1 MTTIT
6 IPRETFDQMQEALE
20 EACGNRCNA
29 EYNPCYAREAV
40 GLARE
45 ALSAAKAVQPQ
56 PFGWFKQSELDQAK
70 RFGGSINLWL
80 EKYDCDKPVFPHPQ
94 ASEPAWMPI
103 ETAPKDFVT
112 EFDGWNGERVPNV
125 SWAHPEYSTKG
136 HYAWCVS
143 EYESHNGWV
152 NREVTKLTHWMP
164 LPAAPEAT
172 K

>member
-1 MTTIT
+1 MTTT
-6 IPRETFDQMQEALE
+6 EQALNE
-20 EACGNRCNA
+20 DAYTA
-29 EYNPCYAREAV
+29 YQS
-40 GLARE
+40 

-56 PFGWFKQSELDQAK
+56 AQWDAIAHIRARTSQHKWNSYELCQADDPN
-70 RFGGSINLWL
+70 GIAV
-80 EKYDCDKPVFPHPQ
+80 YAHPQ